1 MYIGKEVR
9 NLLCKEEFERVACEN
24 VQRLYAHAAVML
36 RSASDAED
44 AAEEAIYQLFKR
56 KKPFESEEH
65 CRAWLIR
72 VTVNSSLKI
81 LRRRKHFSDDS
92 EELEK
97 ITSQF
102 EYPEQSELFQAVSC
116 LENKYKTV
124 ILLYYYENMSA
135 EEIAKT
141 LKITVTAVTTR
152 LERAR
157 KQLKEK
163 LEGSNE
169 YEYFKRQTKG
179 NYVTNFNK
187 SGHCDLGENKG

>member
-1 MYIGKEVR
+1 M
-9 NLLCKEEFERVACEN
+9 LCKEEFERAAREN
-24 VQRLYAHAAVML
+24 AQRLYAHAAVLL

-65 CRAWLIR
+65 CRAWLVR
-72 VTVNSSLKI
+72 VTVNASLKI
-81 LRRRKHFSDDS
+81 LRRRKHFSDDP

-97 ITSQF
+97 LTEQF
-102 EYPEQSELFQAVSC
+102 EYPEQSELFRAVSC
-116 LENKYKTV
+116 LDGKYKTV

-135 EEIAKT
+135 QEIARA
-141 LKITVTAVTTR
+141 LKISVTAVTTR
-152 LERAR
+152 LDRAR

-169 YEYFKRQTKG
+169 YEYFERQING
-179 NYVTNFNK
+179 NNGAAIHGAGY
-187 SGHCDLGENKG
+187 CDLGENKG